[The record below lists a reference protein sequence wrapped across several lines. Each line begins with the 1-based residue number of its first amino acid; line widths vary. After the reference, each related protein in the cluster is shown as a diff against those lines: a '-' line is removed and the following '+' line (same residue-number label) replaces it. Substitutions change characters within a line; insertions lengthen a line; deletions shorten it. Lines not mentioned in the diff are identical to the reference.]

1 MRLLIKFFEEIEAE
15 IFFVDLILILVSK
28 FELELI
34 FFLEIIIKIF
44 FKIDE
49 NVGQIKK
56 LVIFKKIKDVLEFVL
71 DRNLVETTSGNFL
84 LCLV

>member
-34 FFLEIIIKIF
+34 FFLEMIIKIF